1 VDAWRER
8 AQKWHSVSEPPASI
22 APSSLSGRYIDSDVQ
37 HGVRYVLEYQVGE
50 GGMGAAYL
58 ARREAPEGASPVV
71 VKVVR
76 RAFGTT
82 DISPELVAQ
91 KEAIALGRLNERVPP
106 SPFVVRF
113 VDTGSTA
120 YFGLP
125 PTPWIAIEYVHGGVE
140 GTTLEDRVTYSI
152 HKTGYAFDPVRATH
166 ALRCLASGI
175 SDIHGVG
182 VIHRDLT
189 PGNVLCCGFGE
200 TEMFKISD
208 FGLARPAG
216 LGRTFAGVGFGTVG
230 YAAPEQALDAG
241 VGIETDVF
249 ALACIAYYVLTGSH
263 YFDATT
269 PYEAYEQMRSK
280 TRKSVL
286 ESKVLSPE
294 IRERPEACR
303 AIDAALAWGTALSVE
318 HRPQS
323 ADALATAIMPW
334 LGDRPAPPTSSR
346 LLLRTI
352 QSLSPPSDLGGWR
365 WIVKHRPHDELVIQ
379 SAAWDTDGR
388 CFALTPRGPLFW
400 NGDSWLGAKNILARV
415 PRGMAFARRHEA
427 GGFLIGGSQGTLAV
441 FGPDGVR
448 ELVSTTDRSFEL
460 MDASGVFDDL
470 LVAVARRPGLPPA
483 LLAMSGRRWLKPL
496 PLDGVQ
502 NVASVLRFDDT
513 RWLVCGRRVQGGA
526 FAAVYSPLDWDLRFL
541 PTPATRAFVNG
552 SSSVERGLGLI
563 VGSDGTVLRCEGETT
578 TASVVPGAPDL
589 SASALDVLDREW
601 VASLGTLWTRDPRLA
616 EAWRPAWSDRTWDA
630 PFVSMI
636 ADSGRLMAMTANA
649 AIVEGRLG
657 NARG

>member
-1 VDAWRER
+1 M
-8 AQKWHSVSEPPASI
+8 SI
-22 APSSLSGRYIDSDVQ
+22 SPHTISGRYIDSDVQ
-37 HGVRYVLEYQVGE
+37 RGVRYVLEQQVGE

-76 RAFGTT
+76 RAFGST

-106 SPFVVRF
+106 CPFVVRF
-113 VDTGSTA
+113 VDTGITS
-120 YFGLP
+120 YFGYP

-152 HKTGYAFDPVRATH
+152 AKTGYAFDSVRATH

-175 SDIHGVG
+175 AEIHSVG

-200 TEMFKISD
+200 TEIFKISD
-208 FGLARPAG
+208 FGLARPEG
-216 LGRTFAGVGFGTVG
+216 LGHTFAGVGFGTVG

-241 VGIETDVF
+241 VGPETDVF
-249 ALACIAYYVLTGSH
+249 ALACIAFYLFTGTH
-263 YFDATT
+263 YFDANT
-269 PYEAYEQMRSK
+269 PYEAYEQMRAK

-286 ESKVLSPE
+286 DCKVLAPE
-294 IRERPEACR
+294 LRERADACR
-303 AIDAALAWGTALSVE
+303 AIDAALAWGTASSVE
-318 HRPQS
+318 HRPQT
-323 ADALATAIMPW
+323 AEALVNALIPW

-346 LLLRTI
+346 RLLRTI
-352 QSLSPPSDLGGWR
+352 QSTSMPSDVAGWS
-365 WIVKHRPHDELVIQ
+365 WIVKHRPHDDLVIQ

-400 NGDSWLGAKNILARV
+400 NGDSWLGAKSILARI

-427 GGFLIGGSQGTLAV
+427 GGFLIGGSNGALAV
-441 FGPDGVR
+441 FGSDGLR
-448 ELVSTTDRSFEL
+448 ELVNAPDQSIEL
-460 MDASGVFDDL
+460 QDASGIFDDL
-470 LVAVARRPGLPPA
+470 IVAVGRRPGLPPS
-483 LLAMSGRRWLKPL
+483 LLAMSGRRWLKPF
-496 PLDGVQ
+496 PLDRVQ

-513 RWLVCGRRVQGGA
+513 RWLICGRLVQGGA
-526 FAAVYSPLDWDLRFL
+526 FAALYSPLDWELKLL

-552 SSSVERGLGLI
+552 ASSVERSLGLV
-563 VGSDGTVLRCEGETT
+563 VGSDGNALRVEGDLTTV
-578 TASVVPGAPDL
+578 SIVPGAPDL

-601 VASLGTLWTRDPRLA
+601 VASLGALWTRDPRMA
-616 EAWRPAWSDRTWDA
+616 EAWRPAWSDRSWDA
-630 PFVSMI
+630 PFISMI

-657 NARG
+657 NR

>member
-1 VDAWRER
+1 M
-8 AQKWHSVSEPPASI
+8 SI
-22 APSSLSGRYIDSDVQ
+22 APRTISGRYIDSDVQ
-37 HGVRYVLEYQVGE
+37 QGVRYVLEQQVGE

-76 RAFGTT
+76 RTFGST

-113 VDTGSTA
+113 VDTGSTT

-125 PTPWIAIEYVHGGVE
+125 PTPWIAIEYVHGGIE

-152 HKTGYAFDPVRATH
+152 AKTGYAFDSVRATH

-175 SDIHGVG
+175 SEIHSVG

-200 TEMFKISD
+200 TEMIKISD
-208 FGLARPAG
+208 FGLARPEG

-241 VGIETDVF
+241 VGPETDVF

-269 PYEAYEQMRSK
+269 PYEAYEQMQAK
-280 TRKSVL
+280 ARKSVL
-286 ESKVLSPE
+286 DCKVLSPE
-294 IRERPEACR
+294 LRERPDACR
-303 AIDAALAWGTALSVE
+303 AIDAALARGTAPAVE

-323 ADALATAIMPW
+323 AEALVTAIIPW
-334 LGDRPAPPTSSR
+334 LGDRPAPPASSR
-346 LLLRTI
+346 LLLRTLH
-352 QSLSPPSDLGGWR
+352 SMSPSSDMAGWV
-365 WIVKHRPHDELVIQ
+365 WIVKHRPHDDLVIQ

-388 CFALTPRGPLFW
+388 CLALTPRGPLFW
-400 NGDSWLGAKNILARV
+400 NGDSWLGAKSILARI
-415 PRGMAFARRHEA
+415 PAGMSFARRHEA
-427 GGFLIGGSQGTLAV
+427 GGFLIGGSSGKLAI
-441 FGPDGVR
+441 FGADGLR
-448 ELVSTTDRSFEL
+448 ELVSTPDPNIEL
-460 MDASGVFDDL
+460 LDASGVLGDL
-470 LVAVARRPGLPPA
+470 VVAVGRRPGLPPA

-496 PLDGVQ
+496 PLDGIQ

-526 FAAVYSPLDWDLRFL
+526 FAALYSPLDWELKFL
-541 PTPATRAFVNG
+541 QTPATRAFVSG

-563 VGSDGTVLRCEGETT
+563 VGSDGTALRTEGDLTT
-578 TASVVPGAPDL
+578 VSIVPGAPDL

-616 EAWRPAWSDRTWDA
+616 EAWRPAWSDPTWDA
-630 PFVSMI
+630 PFVSML
-636 ADSGRLMAMTANA
+636 ADSGRVMAMTANA

-657 NARG
+657 K

>member
-1 VDAWRER
+1 M
-8 AQKWHSVSEPPASI
+8 SI
-22 APSSLSGRYIDSDVQ
+22 SPHTISGRFIDSDVQ
-37 HGVRYVLEYQVGE
+37 RGVRYVLEQQVGE

-76 RAFGTT
+76 RTFGST

-106 SPFVVRF
+106 CPFVVRF
-113 VDTGSTA
+113 VDTGITS
-120 YFGLP
+120 YFGYP

-152 HKTGYAFDPVRATH
+152 AKTGYAFDALRATH

-175 SDIHGVG
+175 SEIHSVG

-200 TEMFKISD
+200 TEIFKISD
-208 FGLARPAG
+208 FGLARPEG
-216 LGRTFAGVGFGTVG
+216 LGHTFAGVGFGTVG

-241 VGIETDVF
+241 VGPETDVF
-249 ALACIAYYVLTGSH
+249 ALACIAFYVFTGTH

-269 PYEAYEQMRSK
+269 PYEAYEQMRAK

-286 ESKVLSPE
+286 DCAVLAPE
-294 IRERPEACR
+294 LRERPDACR
-303 AIDAALAWGTALSVE
+303 AIDAALSWGTASSVE
-318 HRPQS
+318 HRPQT
-323 ADALATAIMPW
+323 AEALINALIPW
-334 LGDRPAPPTSSR
+334 LTDRPAPPTSSR
-346 LLLRTI
+346 RLLRTI
-352 QSLSPPSDLGGWR
+352 QSAPLSSDLSGWS
-365 WIVKHRPHDELVIQ
+365 WIVRHRPHDELVIQ

-400 NGDSWLGAKNILARV
+400 NGDSWLGAKSFLARV
-415 PRGMAFARRHEA
+415 PRGMSFARRHEA
-427 GGFLIGGSQGTLAV
+427 GGFLIGGSSGTLCV
-441 FGPDGVR
+441 FGSDGLREQASAPDPNV
-448 ELVSTTDRSFEL
+448 ELQ
-460 MDASGVFDDL
+460 DASGIFDDL
-470 LVAVARRPGLPPA
+470 IVAVGRRPGLPPA
-483 LLAMSGRRWLKPL
+483 LFAMSGRRWLKPF
-496 PLDGVQ
+496 PLDRVQ

-513 RWLVCGRRVQGGA
+513 RWLVCGRLVQGGA
-526 FAAVYSPLDWDLRFL
+526 FAALYSPLDWELKFL
-541 PTPATRAFVNG
+541 QTPATRAFVNG
-552 SSSVERGLGLI
+552 ASSVERGLGLI
-563 VGSDGTVLRCEGETT
+563 VGSDGTALRVEGELTT
-578 TASVVPGAPDL
+578 VSVVPGAPDL
-589 SASALDVLDREW
+589 SSSALDVLDREW
-601 VASLGTLWTRDPRLA
+601 VSSLGTLWTRDPRLA
-616 EAWRPAWSDRTWDA
+616 EAWRPAWSERSWDA

-657 NARG
+657 NR